1 MGVVILQN
9 CLIAAVLL
17 SLKKTCRSCIAH
29 HISCRHTAG
38 TQQHGGR
45 RCKMNGISFFGFL
58 QKPFYKVLPLGH
70 SLRFPDKFII
80 SCQLGNHCSF
90 DLFPVFFCFL
100 GICTFLCFQ
109 IQIKFL
115 LQKAEILRQAA
126 AMCLHIGGIGAFR
139 LIQSAFLLLCFV
151 PVL

>member
-17 SLKKTCRSCIAH
+17 SFKETCRRCIAH

-45 RCKMNGISFFGFL
+45 CCKMNGISFFGFL

-80 SCQLGNHCSF
+80 SCQLRNHCSF
-90 DLFPVFFCFL
+90 DFLPVFFCFFW
-100 GICTFLCFQ
+100 ISAFFCFQ
-109 IQIKFL
+109 FKIKFL
-115 LQKAEILRQAA
+115 LQKAEIFRQTT